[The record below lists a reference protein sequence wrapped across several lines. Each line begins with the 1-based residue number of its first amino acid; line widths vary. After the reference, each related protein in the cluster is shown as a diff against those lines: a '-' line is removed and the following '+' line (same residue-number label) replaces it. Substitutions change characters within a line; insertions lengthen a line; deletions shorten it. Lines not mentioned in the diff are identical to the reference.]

1 MRAGKPVLRQQ
12 KKPKKPHVK
21 EGENG
26 SVCNLRGFFW
36 FHIISIL
43 ILNSVQHM
51 DNKINKIVKKL
62 FIKMVHEGEKLTILF
77 TTKDT

>member
-1 MRAGKPVLRQQ
+1 
-12 KKPKKPHVK
+12 
-21 EGENG
+21 
-26 SVCNLRGFFW
+26 
-36 FHIISIL
+36 
-43 ILNSVQHM
+43 M